1 MNEIKIDGN
10 CLTVKDIVNVARNGY
25 KVSITKD
32 AKYKIKIAEEYVTKL
47 VKENKIVYGITTG
60 FGKFSDVHISPKDT
74 EELQKNL
81 IISHACSLGSPL
93 SEETVRAIMAM
104 RANALSKGYSGIRLS
119 TVEIL
124 ISMINEG
131 VHPVIYEKGSL
142 GASGDLAP
150 LSMMVLVMLGMGEAF
165 YKGKRMKGSVAMTK
179 AGIKVVK
186 LTSKEGLSLINGT
199 QVMTAIAA
207 LTIHDSKKLIKSA
220 DISASLTM
228 EALQGI
234 MDAFDSKVHKARGH
248 SGQIKTAENIN
259 KILNGS
265 KLTTRQGDLR
275 VQDAYSLRCISQV
288 HGAVRDSIEYVHSVI
303 EKEINAATDNPLIF
317 PETDEVISAGNFHGE
332 PIALV
337 MDFLGI
343 ALSEIASISERR
355 LERLVNCQLNDLP
368 AFLSPNGG
376 LHSGFMIVQYA
387 AASLVSENK
396 VYAHPASVDSIP
408 SSANQE
414 DHVSMGTTAARK
426 CRDIL
431 DNAQKVIALETFTA
445 SQAIDFRDTTKL
457 SPATGKVYK
466 RIREDVKFIKNDTV
480 MYTIIETFDKWIKD
494 AIFVDIVETEIG
506 KELN

>member
-10 CLTVKDIVNVARNGY
+10 SLTVKDIVNVARNGY
-25 KVSITKD
+25 KVSITSD
-32 AKYKIKIAEEYVTKL
+32 AKSKIKIAEDYVTKL
-47 VKENKIVYGITTG
+47 VKENKVVYGITTG
-60 FGKFSDVHISPKDT
+60 FGKFSDVHINPKDT
-74 EELQKNL
+74 EELQRNL
-81 IISHACSLGSPL
+81 IISHSCSLGSPL
-93 SEETVRAIMAM
+93 SEETVRAIMTM
-104 RANALSKGYSGIRLS
+104 RANALSKGHSGIRLS
-119 TVEIL
+119 TVETL
-124 ISMINEG
+124 TQMINEG
-131 VHPVIYEKGSL
+131 VHPIVYEKGSL

-150 LSMMVLVMLGMGEAF
+150 LSMMVLVMLGLGEAI
-165 YKGKRMKGSVAMTK
+165 YKGERMKGETAMSK
-179 AGIKVVK
+179 AGIDVIK

-207 LTIHDSKKLIKSA
+207 LTIYDSKNLIKSA
-220 DISASLTM
+220 DISGSLTM

-234 MDAFDSKVHKARGH
+234 MDAFDDKVQQVRGH
-248 SGQIKTAENIN
+248 SGQIKTAENIRT
-259 KILNGS
+259 ILKGS
-265 KLTTRQGDLR
+265 KLTTKQGELR

-288 HGAVRDSIEYVHSVI
+288 HGAIRDSIEYVHSVI
-303 EKEINAATDNPLIF
+303 EKEINAATDNPLVF

-355 LERLVNCQLNDLP
+355 LERLVNHQLNDLP

-431 DNAQKVIALETFTA
+431 DNAQKVVALETFTS
-445 SQAIDFRDTTKL
+445 SQAIGFRDATKL
-457 SPATGKVYK
+457 SSATDKVYK
-466 RIREDVKFIKNDTV
+466 RIRQDVAFIENDTV
-480 MYTIIETFDKWIKD
+480 MYTIIETFDKWIKE
-494 AIFVDIVETEIG
+494 AIFVDIVEAEIG